1 MSHTLTLTLDDDLH
15 AWLTKSAKAMDK
27 LTRDLSQPVPS
38 QTITAEQFAVMCIDR
53 IRGMQIDNMEQAK
66 K

>member
-15 AWLTKSAKAMDK
+15 AWLIESAKAMDK
-27 LTRDLSQPVPS
+27 LTRDLSHPIPS
-38 QTITAEQFAVMCIDR
+38 QTITAERFAAMCIDR
-53 IRGMQIDNMEQAK
+53 VRGMQIDNMEQAK